1 MFTSTQ
7 KTAAATKIEV
17 FVYFSCF
24 VKYSNAGFNGV
35 PHDQLASVSAQLSSA
50 QLILLHVP
58 TARRRVYRWTLQAGA
73 ATAIAMPT
81 AEQPDRSTNSTKL
94 RSRVGRERLLTHFFP
109 ARTKKFSWQQV
120 DEATASGSHRILGA
134 YTYW

>member
-1 MFTSTQ
+1 
-7 KTAAATKIEV
+7 
-17 FVYFSCF
+17 

-120 DEATASGSHRILGA
+120 DEAAASGSHRILGA

>member
-7 KTAAATKIEV
+7 KTAAATKIDV

-81 AEQPDRSTNSTKL
+81 ANQTALQSWSRAALNSL
-94 RSRVGRERLLTHFFP
+94 
-109 ARTKKFSWQQV
+109 FSSPHEKV
-120 DEATASGSHRILGA
+120 
-134 YTYW
+134 